1 MINYIYRVLKLHDF
15 DDIEFTTGLG
25 VNICFCSWKTYKYIK
40 YHCMCCAAADF
51 VWCCVWMQAED
62 SVVISNVMVN
72 QASDWRQVLDP
83 AGKAIVN
90 ELEQFINTTNSISS
104 RALVTAQ
111 KKGEHRQHQHQALSS
126 ASGAREMP
134 SSLISL
140 PHLGIS
146 DEGERSCDADAK
158 KPDHEEPEAPQS
170 PRTMNTEEDA
180 EYKEKVMEELGR
192 LLSASVSAA
201 KVSTQDEEL
210 ERLLAASVSAA
221 KVATQDAI
229 STQMRRH
236 GMHEGQDHEVEA
248 FAQQCTGNADLTMG
262 EDIGL
267 HLHVSRTKND
277 QTAHIAQTVP
287 KAKSKV
293 ESESKFKVKKIET
306 IDPTQSNN
314 TTLGKVASCLEE
326 GLRFTDYYLSVVEQ
340 MKPHELPDGYENGLE
355 LLADRM
361 NDSCETDSSS
371 FSGIEAPHCSKLMIH
386 HKLEEKLSRKI
397 ARPRLTHVVE
407 WNSSCQKEIM
417 AMLDSEGDESCCV
430 YGDICG
436 FFRDELTVKGG
447 LIDQLKRAPA
457 LAIDTLAPLLEAGK
471 LVKLSNFCLRHQT
484 LGVYLVSSMFGF
496 CCATSVLSKVLKYR
510 KGIWFSSPLRTSL
523 LIQHVM

>member
-1 MINYIYRVLKLHDF
+1 
-15 DDIEFTTGLG
+15 
-25 VNICFCSWKTYKYIK
+25 
-40 YHCMCCAAADF
+40 
-51 VWCCVWMQAED
+51 MQAED
-62 SVVISNVMVN
+62 NVVISNVMVN

-111 KKGEHRQHQHQALSS
+111 KKGNHGQQSQHQHQALSS

-146 DEGERSCDADAK
+146 DEGEPNCDADAK
-158 KPDHEEPEAPQS
+158 KPDHEEPQS
-170 PRTMNTEEDA
+170 PRTMNAQEDA
-180 EYKEKVMEELGR
+180 EYKEQLMEELGR
-192 LLSASVSAA
+192 LLCASDA
-201 KVSTQDEEL
+201 
-210 ERLLAASVSAA
+210 AA

-248 FAQQCTGNADLTMG
+248 FAQQRTGNADLTMG
-262 EDIGL
+262 EDTGL
-267 HLHVSRTKND
+267 HLHVRRT
-277 QTAHIAQTVP
+277 QCEQAAQAHIAQTVP
-287 KAKSKV
+287 KAKNKV
-293 ESESKFKVKKIET
+293 ESESESKKKIEK
-306 IDPTQSNN
+306 IDPNPTQSNTN
-314 TTLGKVASCLEE
+314 TTTLGKVASCLEE

-371 FSGIEAPHCSKLMIH
+371 FSGIEAPHTSKLMIH
-386 HKLEEKLSRKI
+386 HKLEEKLGIKI
-397 ARPRLTHVVE
+397 AKPRLTHVVE

-417 AMLDSEGDESCCV
+417 AMLDAEGDESCCIFS
-430 YGDICG
+430 DICS

-471 LVKLSNFCLRHQT
+471 LVKLSAFCLRHQT
-484 LGVYLVSSMFGF
+484 LGVWILLRNVS
-496 CCATSVLSKVLKYR
+496 VN
-510 KGIWFSSPLRTSL
+510 
-523 LIQHVM
+523 